1 MMLMLKSN
9 GKLRQA
15 LVFHLDGTDDD
26 VCPEG
31 LEQKLGSKAI

>member
-1 MMLMLKSN
+1 MVVSEWMANYHKSN

-31 LEQKLGSKAI
+31 LE